1 MKVRNQK
8 GTYAKFVV
16 TSLHNSDKE
25 DINEKE
31 LENSQK
37 KMLSSMKMKYQ
48 PICGRVG
55 YCSSRTFG
63 FSKTSTCCKW
73 LSKSLSFIL
82 NVT

>member
-1 MKVRNQK
+1 MKEGNQK

-37 KMLSSMKMKYQ
+37 NAIVNENKIPTYMWT
-48 PICGRVG
+48 GR
-55 YCSSRTFG
+55 
-63 FSKTSTCCKW
+63 
-73 LSKSLSFIL
+73 IL
-82 NVT
+82 L

>member
-37 KMLSSMKMKYQ
+37 NAIVNENKIPTYMWT
-48 PICGRVG
+48 GRIL
-55 YCSSRTFG
+55 FKQN
-63 FSKTSTCCKW
+63 FW
-73 LSKSLSFIL
+73 LFEDLYL
-82 NVT
+82 LQMTL